1 MSLNKDRDTEA
12 YVKQQLK
19 LMETLTVEMDGRWL
33 RGTIGGYE
41 FFALV
46 FQIGSRYGINEGRV
60 SKLSVRPKS
69 QSLTDGSRYIINYD
83 RGWDI
88 EPETEE
94 HKLILDTLVE
104 LFENLPLEEI
114 PLRRR

>member
-1 MSLNKDRDTEA
+1 MSSMEFDADKYAER
-12 YVKQQLK
+12 QMQL
-19 LMETLTVEMDGRWL
+19 LESMTVQMDGRWL
-33 RGTIGGYE
+33 RGTIDGYE

-46 FQIGSRYGINEGRV
+46 FQTGSKYGINEGRI
-60 SKLSVRPKS
+60 SKLAVRRKLE
-69 QSLTDGSRYIINYD
+69 SLTDVSRYIINYD

-104 LFENLPLEEI
+104 YFENLPADAI
-114 PLRRR
+114 K

>member
-1 MSLNKDRDTEA
+1 MSSTGFDADKYAER
-12 YVKQQLK
+12 QMQL
-19 LMETLTVEMDGRWL
+19 LESMTVQMDGRWL
-33 RGTIGGYE
+33 RGTIDGYE

-46 FQIGSRYGINEGRV
+46 FQKGSKYGINEGRI
-60 SKLSVRPKS
+60 SKLAVRRKLE
-69 QSLTDGSRYIINYD
+69 SLTDVSRYIINYD

-104 LFENLPLEEI
+104 YFENLPADAI
-114 PLRRR
+114 K

>member
-1 MSLNKDRDTEA
+1 MSSTGFDAEKYAER
-12 YVKQQLK
+12 QMQL
-19 LMETLTVEMDGRWL
+19 LESMTVQMDGRWL
-33 RGTIGGYE
+33 KGTMDGYE

-46 FQIGSRYGINEGRV
+46 FQTGSKYGINEGRI
-60 SKLSVRPKS
+60 SKLAVRHKLE
-69 QSLTDGSRYIINYD
+69 SLTDVSRYIINYD

-104 LFENLPLEEI
+104 YFENLPADAI
-114 PLRRR
+114 K

>member
-1 MSLNKDRDTEA
+1 MSSMEFDADKYAER
-12 YVKQQLK
+12 QMQL
-19 LMETLTVEMDGRWL
+19 LESMTVQMDGRWL
-33 RGTIGGYE
+33 RGTINGYE

-46 FQIGSRYGINEGRV
+46 FQKGSKYGINEGRI
-60 SKLSVRPKS
+60 SKLAVRRKLE
-69 QSLTDGSRYIINYD
+69 SLTDVSRYIINYD

-104 LFENLPLEEI
+104 YFENLPADAI
-114 PLRRR
+114 K

>member
-1 MSLNKDRDTEA
+1 MSSMEFDADKYAER
-12 YVKQQLK
+12 QMQL
-19 LMETLTVEMDGRWL
+19 LESMTVQMDGRWL
-33 RGTIGGYE
+33 RGTIDGYE

-46 FQIGSRYGINEGRV
+46 FQKGSKYGINEGRI
-60 SKLSVRPKS
+60 SKLAVRRKLE
-69 QSLTDGSRYIINYD
+69 SLTDVSRYIINYD

-104 LFENLPLEEI
+104 YFENLPADTI
-114 PLRRR
+114 M

>member
-1 MSLNKDRDTEA
+1 MSSTEFDA
-12 YVKQQLK
+12 EKYTERQMK
-19 LMETLTVEMDGRWL
+19 LLQTMTVQMDGRWL
-33 RGTIGGYE
+33 RGIIDGYE

-46 FQIGSRYGINEGRV
+46 FQIGSKYGINEGRI
-60 SKLSVRPKS
+60 SKLTVRHKLE
-69 QSLTDGSRYIINYD
+69 SLTDVSRYIINYD

-104 LFENLPLEEI
+104 YFENLPADTI
-114 PLRRR
+114 M

>member
-1 MSLNKDRDTEA
+1 MSSTEFDA
-12 YVKQQLK
+12 EKYTERQMK
-19 LMETLTVEMDGRWL
+19 LLQTMTIQMDGRWL
-33 RGTIGGYE
+33 RGIIDGYE

-46 FQIGSRYGINEGRV
+46 FQIGSKYGINEGRI
-60 SKLSVRPKS
+60 SKLTVRHKLE
-69 QSLTDGSRYIINYD
+69 SLTDVSRYIINYD

-104 LFENLPLEEI
+104 YFENLPADTI
-114 PLRRR
+114 M

>member
-1 MSLNKDRDTEA
+1 MSSMEFDSDKYAER
-12 YVKQQLK
+12 QMQLQES
-19 LMETLTVEMDGRWL
+19 MTVQMDGRWL
-33 RGTIGGYE
+33 RGTIDGYE

-46 FQIGSRYGINEGRV
+46 FQKGSKYGINEGRI
-60 SKLSVRPKS
+60 SKLAVRRKLE
-69 QSLTDGSRYIINYD
+69 SLTDVSRYIINYD

-104 LFENLPLEEI
+104 YFENLPADAI
-114 PLRRR
+114 N

>member
-1 MSLNKDRDTEA
+1 MSSMEFDADKYAER
-12 YVKQQLK
+12 QMQL
-19 LMETLTVEMDGRWL
+19 LESMTVQMDGRWL
-33 RGTIGGYE
+33 RGTIDGYE

-46 FQIGSRYGINEGRV
+46 FQKGSKYGINEGRI
-60 SKLSVRPKS
+60 SKLAVRRKLE
-69 QSLTDGSRYIINYD
+69 SLTDVSRYIINYD

-104 LFENLPLEEI
+104 YFENLPADAI
-114 PLRRR
+114 K